1 MGLEDKR
8 IIFLAGA
15 LAGVGAAM
23 LLFYLD
29 KARKTDGEEE
39 GYVAGQPVPPPGA
52 IFGPLKRMLTLL
64 LSATRD
70 SESASGFGSKFNNTE
85 HPDPISTM
93 MSSLES
99 QSSQEIR
106 ISPGKQI
113 RRRLSNEYD
122 AYVILDDDE
131 APVNTKPRLSKRL
144 APPLNRKAS
153 NDTLAERRPTVEL
166 GEAPP
171 SFVPSAADSES
182 SERSRSWSQRGLG
195 SKLRQALDH
204 QTHADDS

>member
-39 GYVAGQPVPPPGA
+39 G
-52 IFGPLKRMLTLL
+52 
-64 LSATRD
+64 D